1 MAANAARKCQDILRK
16 TADGT
21 ASTEPSSPHHR
32 VSVGLH
38 EEIEDTEDHRN
49 PQNNGGTISNIS
61 VASDS
66 EISQDTSDEYN
77 VQSKDGNHSW
87 ERRKKKSTSWNMSV
101 SLLSP

>member
-61 VASDS
+61 AASDS

-87 ERRKKKSTSWNMSV
+87 ERRKKKSTRWNMSV

>member
-16 TADGT
+16 TGSHAADGT

-38 EEIEDTEDHRN
+38 EEIEDTEDHTN

-77 VQSKDGNHSW
+77 V
-87 ERRKKKSTSWNMSV
+87 
-101 SLLSP
+101 

>member
-16 TADGT
+16 TGSHAADGT

-87 ERRKKKSTSWNMSV
+87 ERRKKKSTR
-101 SLLSP
+101 